1 MNTKFKLTLAL
12 LAGVALGAAAI
23 QGLNAQ
29 VKPVAYVI
37 AEIDV
42 SNQEGYVKEYLPPS
56 SKALLDN
63 GAKYLARGSKTELF
77 KGDPPKRIVL
87 FSFENLDAAKAA
99 FTSPAFVAAAAIGEK
114 YAKFRI
120 LWGRGFAAA
129 PIGSKSLL
137 LGGRLRA
144 VSKAAPA

>member
-12 LAGVALGAAAI
+12 LTGIALGAAAI

-29 VKPVAYVI
+29 VKPAAYVI

-42 SNQEGYVKEYLPPS
+42 LNQEGYAKEYLPPS
-56 SKALLDN
+56 SKALLDK
-63 GAKYLARGSKTELF
+63 GAKYLARGSKTESF
-77 KGDPPKRIVL
+77 KGEPPKRIVL

-114 YAKFRI
+114 YANFRI
-120 LWGRGFAAA
+120 YGVEAS
-129 PIGSKSLL
+129 P
-137 LGGRLRA
+137 
-144 VSKAAPA
+144 PPQ